1 MLFDSLGVKPMK
13 DLFVQIFKCYETRG
27 PVTVYMPKLQKQERG
42 SNSCAFIC
50 AAYMTD
56 VVSHQTDGIPE
67 AIYVDGEEQ
76 RKWFC
81 DCFLQ
86 AILVLRPAN

>member
-1 MLFDSLGVKPMK
+1 
-13 DLFVQIFKCYETRG
+13 
-27 PVTVYMPKLQKQERG
+27 
-42 SNSCAFIC
+42 
-50 AAYMTD
+50 MTD

-81 DCFLQ
+81 DCLLP
-86 AILVLRPAN
+86 ATLVLFPGIKERRTTFLTTNPPFSEFICSG